1 MDLFGMI
8 HIGNVGNQVLPNPL
22 VVSDLQNL
30 PNNAQEVQ
38 NVYNRVI
45 SDTISKEIEG
55 LIYKDLY

>member
-1 MDLFGMI
+1 MI

>member
-8 HIGNVGNQVLPNPL
+8 DIGNVGNKVNPNPL